1 MSRNIRVD
9 VAVVGD
15 GLIGMSTALHLRR
28 RYLSVAVVGGTTPG
42 RASTAAAG
50 MLTPACEYDPWMPQE
65 FYELLREG
73 LDYYPGFLS
82 DFNLL
87 PESVGF
93 RSTDF
98 TLLDLVERPESLQHR
113 TEWMDAHGIK
123 NTWLSPAE
131 VCEAEPHL
139 SPRAFRGAIRIKG
152 EAVVNPRALLREMT
166 KWASEEDCAVLGGG
180 LTEACDEHDRL
191 RLTTGE
197 GDTVVADQVV
207 IAAGSWSGQ
216 VGRAFGLDIPLCP
229 VKGQIV
235 RLTGARELLRSV
247 VFMPSG
253 GCGSIVS
260 RSPGEY
266 IVGTSEEY
274 LRPETDNTAGVVGAV
289 LSRLCAVLPEAAE
302 WRIDEMWSGFRP
314 MTSDELPILAQA
326 DDPRIVVATGHHRNG
341 VLLAA
346 VTGRLVAALIDGED
360 PGLNLDPFRYG
371 RLLRPHTRFATKY

>member
-9 VAVVGD
+9 VAVVGN

-28 RYLSVAVVGGTTPG
+28 RYLSVAVIGGTTQG

-50 MLTPACEYDPWMPQE
+50 MLTPACEYDPWMPE
-65 FYELLREG
+65 PFYELLHEG
-73 LDYYPGFLS
+73 LDYYPHFLS
-82 DFNLL
+82 AFGFA
-87 PESVGF
+87 PETVGY

-98 TLLDLVERPESLQHR
+98 TLLDLVERPDSLQPR
-113 TEWMDAHGIK
+113 TQWMDKYGIE
-123 NTWLSPAE
+123 NRWLSAAE
-131 VCEAEPHL
+131 VCDMEPQL

-152 EAVVNPRALLREMT
+152 EAVVNPRALLQAMT
-166 KWASEEDCAVLGGG
+166 DWASEEGSQVFGGG
-180 LTEACDEHDRL
+180 LAGVGDEQDRL
-191 RLTTGE
+191 RLTTSE
-197 GDTVVADQVV
+197 GDTIVADRVV

-216 VGRAFGLDIPLCP
+216 VGRAFGLQIPVCP
-229 VKGQIV
+229 VKGQIL
-235 RLTGARELLRSV
+235 RLAGPPGLLRSV

-274 LRPETDNTAGVVGAV
+274 LRPEADNTAGVVGAV
-289 LSRLCAVLPEAAE
+289 LSRLCAVVPEAAE

-314 MTSDELPILAQA
+314 MTSDELPIVGRA

-341 VLLAA
+341 VLLTP
-346 VTGRLVAALIDGED
+346 VTGRLVAALVDDEA
-360 PGLNLDPFRYG
+360 PGLSLDRFRYG
-371 RLLRPHTRFATKY
+371 RPLRPHTRFATKY

>member
-28 RYLSVAVVGGTTPG
+28 RYLSVAVIGGTTQG

-73 LDYYPGFLS
+73 LDYYPPFLS
-82 DFNLL
+82 AFGFT

-98 TLLDLVERPESLQHR
+98 TLLDLVERPDSLQSR
-113 TEWMDAHGIK
+113 TEWMDKYGIE
-123 NTWLSPAE
+123 NRWLSPAE
-131 VCEAEPHL
+131 VCDAEPHL
-139 SPRAFRGAIRIKG
+139 SPRTFRGAIRIKD
-152 EAVVNPRALLREMT
+152 EAVVNPRALLQAMT
-166 KWASEEDCAVLGGG
+166 EWASAEECPVLVGG
-180 LTEACDEHDRL
+180 LTGVDDEHGRL

-197 GDTVVADQVV
+197 GDTVIADQVV
-207 IAAGSWSGQ
+207 VAAGSWSGQ
-216 VGRAFGLDIPLCP
+216 VGRAFGLDIPVCP

-235 RLTGARELLRSV
+235 RLAGPPGLLRSV
-247 VFMPSG
+247 AFMPSG

-274 LRPETDNTAGVVGAV
+274 LRPETDNTAGVVGTI
-289 LSRLCAVLPEAAE
+289 LSRLCAVVPEAAE
-302 WRIDEMWSGFRP
+302 WRIEEMWSGFRP
-314 MTSDELPILAQA
+314 MTSDELPILARA

-341 VLLAA
+341 VLLTA
-346 VTGRLVAALIDGED
+346 VTGRLVAALIDDEA
-360 PGLNLDPFRYG
+360 PGLSLDRFRYG
-371 RLLRPHTRFATKY
+371 RPLRPHTRFATKY